1 VYNLDFDSG
10 NSFFCFW
17 PMNTRNIFIEEKSVV
32 CTHAIIIAQKS
43 WFFLLMLLLSFQAI
57 TAACKWL
64 LNGVEILANIGRT
77 FFYPTWFWWPHL
89 FWLSGW
95 IGLQFLLEQSWVC
108 TILYELRF
116 LWSLQSFTL
125 WKTYCEKNRQ
135 KYTVVKFKYSVKAT
149 RIWKKNNSFCF
160 DITNLF

>member
-1 VYNLDFDSG
+1 MKKIVYLNFDDGNL
-10 NSFFCFW
+10 FFVFHQRIETYLSKKECCD
-17 PMNTRNIFIEEKSVV
+17 NYSTKVLIFS
-32 CTHAIIIAQKS
+32 T
-43 WFFLLMLLLSFQAI
+43 FMLLLSFQAI

-116 LWSLQSFTL
+116 LQSLQKLQSFTL
-125 WKTYCEKNRQ
+125 WKTGKNMQ
-135 KYTVVKFKYSVKAT
+135 
-149 RIWKKNNSFCF
+149 W
-160 DITNLF
+160 

>member
-1 VYNLDFDSG
+1 MYLNFDAGNLFYA
-10 NSFFCFW
+10 FHQW
-17 PMNTRNIFIEEKSVV
+17 IETYLSKKSVV

-43 WFFLLMLLLSFQAI
+43 WFFPLLLSFQAI

-125 WKTYCEKNRQ
+125 WKTGRNMQYI
-135 KYTVVKFKYSVKAT
+135 VKFKYSEKAT
-149 RIWKKNNSFCF
+149 KIRIKDISFCF
-160 DITNLF
+160 DITY

>member
-1 VYNLDFDSG
+1 MDFDSG
-10 NSFFCFW
+10 NLFFCFS
-17 PMNTRNIFIEEKSVV
+17 PMNTRNIFIEKKSVV

-43 WFFLLMLLLSFQAI
+43 WFFPLMLLLSFQAI

-125 WKTYCEKNRQ
+125 LKRLRLKTGKNIQWWSSNVLRRPQ
-135 KYTVVKFKYSVKAT
+135 
-149 RIWKKNNSFCF
+149 KNNLV
-160 DITNLF
+160 LFWHY